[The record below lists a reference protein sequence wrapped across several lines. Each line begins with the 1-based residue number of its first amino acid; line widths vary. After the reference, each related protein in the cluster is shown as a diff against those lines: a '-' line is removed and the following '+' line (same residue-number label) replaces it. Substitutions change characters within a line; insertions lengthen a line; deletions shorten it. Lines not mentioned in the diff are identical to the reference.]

1 MTLSSTRTAAT
12 GRGMEDRLCLVGDD
26 GVTSVVVV
34 EVDEEDDGALE
45 RWKQRS
51 AMTGCCCC

>member
-1 MTLSSTRTAAT
+1 
-12 GRGMEDRLCLVGDD
+12 MEDRLCLVGDD
-26 GVTSVVVV
+26 GVTSFVVV